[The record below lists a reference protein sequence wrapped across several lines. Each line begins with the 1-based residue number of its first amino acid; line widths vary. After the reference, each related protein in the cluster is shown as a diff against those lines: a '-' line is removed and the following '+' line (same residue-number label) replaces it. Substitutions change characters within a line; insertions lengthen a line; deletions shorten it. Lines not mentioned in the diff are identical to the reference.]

1 MTPID
6 PSAIRNVTTPQSEL
20 AREATDKDQAAF
32 NQALD
37 SSSDTKE
44 AVGGTTAPAASSS
57 VPSSGEANQPT
68 GKPATIGDE
77 ILDNIQNVN
86 QDYQNQ
92 VKAINSAAEAS
103 EGGMNPGDLL
113 KMEYEVS
120 EMTVEQE
127 VTSKIGDSA
136 SQGVQQLFKNQ

>member
-1 MTPID
+1 MIPID
-6 PSAIRNVTTPQSEL
+6 PSVIKNVTTPQSEF

-37 SSSDTKE
+37 SSSDTQQ
-44 AVGGTTAPAASSS
+44 AVGGTTPGANSP
-57 VPSSGEANQPT
+57 VPSSSEANQPT
-68 GKPATIGDE
+68 GKPTLGDQ
-77 ILDNIQNVN
+77 ILSNIQNVN

-92 VKAINSAAEAS
+92 VKAIDSATEAS
-103 EGGMNPGDLL
+103 DVGMNPGDLL

-120 EMTVEQE
+120 EMTVEQQ
-127 VTSKIGDSA
+127 VTSTMGDSA

>member
-1 MTPID
+1 MIPID
-6 PSAIRNVTTPQSEL
+6 PSVIKNVTTPQSEF

-37 SSSDTKE
+37 SSSDTQQ
-44 AVGGTTAPAASSS
+44 AVGATNPGANSP
-57 VPSSGEANQPT
+57 VPSSSEANQPT
-68 GKPATIGDE
+68 GKPTLGDQ
-77 ILDNIQNVN
+77 ILSNIQNVN

-92 VKAINSAAEAS
+92 VKAIDSATEAS
-103 EGGMNPGDLL
+103 DVGMNPGDLL

-120 EMTVEQE
+120 QMTVEQQ

>member
-1 MTPID
+1 MIPID
-6 PSAIRNVTTPQSEL
+6 PSVIKNVTTPQSEF
-20 AREATDKDQAAF
+20 AREPTDKDQAAF

-37 SSSDTKE
+37 SSSDTQQ
-44 AVGGTTAPAASSS
+44 AVGGTTPGANSPVSSS
-57 VPSSGEANQPT
+57 SEANQPT
-68 GKPATIGDE
+68 GKPTLGDQ
-77 ILDNIQNVN
+77 ILSNIQNVN

-92 VKAINSAAEAS
+92 VKAIDSATEAS
-103 EGGMNPGDLL
+103 DAGMNPGDLL

-120 EMTVEQE
+120 EMTVEQQ

>member
-1 MTPID
+1 MIPID
-6 PSAIRNVTTPQSEL
+6 PSAIKNATTPPSEF

-37 SSSDTKE
+37 SSSDTQQ
-44 AVGGTTAPAASSS
+44 AVGGTTPGANSP
-57 VPSSGEANQPT
+57 VPSSSEANQPT
-68 GKPATIGDE
+68 GDPTLGDQ
-77 ILDNIQNVN
+77 ILSNMQNVN

-92 VKAINSAAEAS
+92 VKAIDSATEAS
-103 EGGMNPGDLL
+103 DVGMNPGDLL

-120 EMTVEQE
+120 EMTVEQQ

>member
-1 MTPID
+1 MIPID
-6 PSAIRNVTTPQSEL
+6 PSVIKNVTTPQSEV

-37 SSSDTKE
+37 SSSDTQQ
-44 AVGGTTAPAASSS
+44 AVGATNPGANSP
-57 VPSSGEANQPT
+57 VPSSSEANQPT
-68 GKPATIGDE
+68 GKPTLGDQ
-77 ILDNIQNVN
+77 ILSNIQNVN

-92 VKAINSAAEAS
+92 VKAIDSATEAS
-103 EGGMNPGDLL
+103 DVGMNPGDLL

-120 EMTVEQE
+120 QMTVEQQ

>member
-1 MTPID
+1 MIPID
-6 PSAIRNVTTPQSEL
+6 PSVIKNATTPQSEF
-20 AREATDKDQAAF
+20 AREPTDKDQAAF

-37 SSSDTKE
+37 SSSDTQQ
-44 AVGGTTAPAASSS
+44 AVGGTTPGANSP
-57 VPSSGEANQPT
+57 VPSSSEANQPT
-68 GKPATIGDE
+68 GKPTLGDQ
-77 ILDNIQNVN
+77 ILSNIQNVD

-92 VKAINSAAEAS
+92 VKAIDSATEAS
-103 EGGMNPGDLL
+103 YGGMNPGDLL

-120 EMTVEQE
+120 QMTVEQE

>member
-1 MTPID
+1 MIPID
-6 PSAIRNVTTPQSEL
+6 PSVIKNVTTPQSEV

-37 SSSDTKE
+37 SSSDTQQ
-44 AVGGTTAPAASSS
+44 AVGATNPGANSP
-57 VPSSGEANQPT
+57 VPSSSEANQPT
-68 GKPATIGDE
+68 GQPTLGDQ
-77 ILDNIQNVN
+77 ILSNIQNVD

-92 VKAINSAAEAS
+92 VKAIDSATEAS
-103 EGGMNPGDLL
+103 DVGMNPGDLL

-120 EMTVEQE
+120 QMTVEQQ

>member
-1 MTPID
+1 MIPID
-6 PSAIRNVTTPQSEL
+6 PSAIKNVTTPQSEF

-32 NQALD
+32 NQAMD
-37 SSSDTKE
+37 SSSDTQQ
-44 AVGGTTAPAASSS
+44 AVGGTIPGANSP
-57 VPSSGEANQPT
+57 VPSSTEANQPT
-68 GKPATIGDE
+68 GKTTLGDQ
-77 ILDNIQNVN
+77 ILSNIQNVN

-92 VKAINSAAEAS
+92 VKAINSATEAS
-103 EGGMNPGDLL
+103 DVGMNPGDLL

-120 EMTVEQE
+120 EMSVEQE

>member
-1 MTPID
+1 MIPIK
-6 PSAIRNVTTPQSEL
+6 NVTTPQSEF

-32 NQALD
+32 NQAMD
-37 SSSDTKE
+37 SSSDTQQ
-44 AVGGTTAPAASSS
+44 AVGGTSPAANSP
-57 VPSSGEANQPT
+57 VPSSSEANQPT
-68 GKPATIGDE
+68 GKPTLGDQ
-77 ILDNIQNVN
+77 ILSNIQNVN

-92 VKAINSAAEAS
+92 VKAIDSATEAS
-103 EGGMNPGDLL
+103 DVGMNPGDLL

>member
-1 MTPID
+1 MIPID
-6 PSAIRNVTTPQSEL
+6 PSVIKNVTTPQSEV

-32 NQALD
+32 NQALN
-37 SSSDTKE
+37 SSSDTQQ
-44 AVGGTTAPAASSS
+44 AVGGTTPGANSP
-57 VPSSGEANQPT
+57 VPSSSEANQPT
-68 GKPATIGDE
+68 GKPTLGDQ
-77 ILDNIQNVN
+77 ILSNIQNVN

-92 VKAINSAAEAS
+92 VKTIDSATEAS
-103 EGGMNPGDLL
+103 DVGMNPGDLL

-120 EMTVEQE
+120 QMTVEQQ

>member
-1 MTPID
+1 MIPID
-6 PSAIRNVTTPQSEL
+6 PSVIKNVTTPQSEV

-37 SSSDTKE
+37 SSSDTQQ
-44 AVGGTTAPAASSS
+44 AVGATNPGANSP
-57 VPSSGEANQPT
+57 VPSSSEANQPT
-68 GKPATIGDE
+68 GQPTLGDQ
-77 ILDNIQNVN
+77 ILSNIQNVD

-92 VKAINSAAEAS
+92 VKAIDSATEAS
-103 EGGMNPGDLL
+103 DVGMNPGDLL
-113 KMEYEVS
+113 KMEYQVS
-120 EMTVEQE
+120 QMTVEQQ